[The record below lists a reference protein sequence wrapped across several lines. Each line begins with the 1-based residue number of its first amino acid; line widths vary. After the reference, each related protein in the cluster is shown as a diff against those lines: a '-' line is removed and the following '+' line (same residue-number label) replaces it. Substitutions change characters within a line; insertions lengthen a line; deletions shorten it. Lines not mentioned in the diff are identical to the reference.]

1 MEAIFVGTC
10 ADVGLVGTGAPT
22 VAAWGESVCCFC
34 CSLYWS
40 SLCFANFSRSEGV
53 FTVPTTDGSMA
64 DVVVVVDGGEA
75 VEEARVSRINT
86 EVMLLADLDAM
97 AQNN

>member
-1 MEAIFVGTC
+1 MEH
-10 ADVGLVGTGAPT
+10 
-22 VAAWGESVCCFC
+22 
-34 CSLYWS
+34 CS
-40 SLCFANFSRSEGV
+40 
-53 FTVPTTDGSMA
+53 T